1 MYTVGLN
8 TSGFEKG
15 SKKVDDTR
23 KKMQKNYE
31 SYSKRQVSLNAR
43 LQTTVKQRLKAEEAL
58 NKAQL
63 EGEKNLTKYIDTLD
77 FLIKKEEDLRLQQAK
92 LSLAFKENFKSAEQ
106 AKFNF
111 ASLKKSLSPLAV
123 AGGAVAAAF
132 ATLKV
137 TADKL
142 DSLGKRAGDFNM
154 TATALYEL
162 QHQAS
167 LAGVESNHLDDAL
180 KTLTERAGENH
191 IKFKELGVELKKT
204 NGETKNTGE
213 LLIEVAEKLDDF
225 STNTESAKIATELFG
240 GEGLSVM
247 RMLKDNKDALKEAF
261 NKNTIDEATKAAA
274 EFNDNLENLAHS
286 IMPSVYNYAGKII
299 DGFNALKAFWVDGK
313 SYYEYVQDKLNAQ
326 TEAQN
331 KQIKIEENRK
341 EAIKYQKKLEEERNQ
356 IAQRDLEYQKNLTK
370 ESNTRLGLES
380 SIADSISEEYA
391 ALTKAL
397 DAEKKEAERAQ
408 KEAEALKLKREEY
421 DLELKISILENG
433 TDAQKAQAESMKNA
447 IERNRLMK
455 EYGFSIEEATNRL
468 RAQKELENKGN
479 VKYSQSDI
487 EKAKKILERGEGGTV
502 GKKTL
507 EQAQAI
513 VGGNE
518 IQGDRVSIF
527 KNVSAQSQRLQF
539 ADAALK
545 ESSAVKSSAA
555 TKSQASASNAS
566 AAETGSDN
574 TENLINQILNKL
586 NVLDDIKTNFNTLLK
601 NYKLKTA

>member
-1 MYTVGLN
+1 MN

-43 LQTTVKQRLKAEEAL
+43 LQTTVKQRIKAEEAL

-77 FLIKKEEDLRLQQAK
+77 SLIKKEEDLRFQQAK
-92 LSLAFKENFKSAEQ
+92 LSYAFNENLKDVKKAGLNFENLKKSMVPITVA
-106 AKFNF
+106 AGAVASGF
-111 ASLKKSLSPLAV
+111 ASLKIM
-123 AGGAVAAAF
+123 
-132 ATLKV
+132 
-137 TADKL
+137 ADKL

-225 STNTESAKIATELFG
+225 AVNTESAKIATELFG
-240 GEGLSVM
+240 GEGLRVM

-261 NKNTIDEATKAAA
+261 NKNTIDEAAKAAA

-286 IMPSVYNYAGKII
+286 IMPSVYSYAGKII

-326 TEAQN
+326 TESLN
-331 KQIKIEENRK
+331 KQIRLEENK
-341 EAIKYQKKLEEERNQ
+341 KKYIAEQKKAEEQRNRA
-356 IAQRDLEYQKNLTK
+356 AQRDLEFQENLTK
-370 ESNTRLGLES
+370 EANTRLGLES

-391 ALTKAL
+391 ALTKVL

-513 VGGNE
+513 VSGNE
-518 IQGDRVSIF
+518 IQGNRVSIF

-545 ESSAVKSSAA
+545 ESSAVKPSAA
-555 TKSQASASNAS
+555 AKSQSSASNGS
-566 AAETGSDN
+566 GGETGSDN
-574 TENLINQILNKL
+574 TDNLINQILNKL

>member
-1 MYTVGLN
+1 MN

-31 SYSKRQVSLNAR
+31 SYSKKQVSLNAR
-43 LQTTVKQRLKAEEAL
+43 LQTTVKQRIKAEEAL

-77 FLIKKEEDLRLQQAK
+77 SLIKKEEDLRFQQAK
-92 LSLAFKENFKSAEQ
+92 LSYAFNENLKDVKKAGLNFENLKKSMVPITVA
-106 AKFNF
+106 AGAVASGF
-111 ASLKKSLSPLAV
+111 ASLKIM
-123 AGGAVAAAF
+123 
-132 ATLKV
+132 
-137 TADKL
+137 ADKL

-225 STNTESAKIATELFG
+225 AVNTESAKIATELFG
-240 GEGLSVM
+240 GEGLRVI
-247 RMLKDNKDALKEAF
+247 RMLKDNKDALKDAF
-261 NKNTIDEATKAAA
+261 NKDTIDEAAKAAA

-286 IMPSVYNYAGKII
+286 IMPSVYNYAGKFIE
-299 DGFNALKAFWVDGK
+299 GLNVLKAFWVDGK

-326 TEAQN
+326 TESLN
-331 KQIKIEENRK
+331 KQIRLEENK
-341 EAIKYQKKLEEERNQ
+341 KKYIAEQKKVEEQRNRA
-356 IAQRDLEYQKNLTK
+356 AQRDLEFQENLTK
-370 ESNTRLGLES
+370 ESNTRLDIES
-380 SIADSISEEYA
+380 SIADSIREEYA

-518 IQGDRVSIF
+518 IQGNRVSIF

-539 ADAALK
+539 ADAALQ

-555 TKSQASASNAS
+555 AKPQSSASNGS
-566 AAETGSDN
+566 GGETGSYN
-574 TENLINQILNKL
+574 TDNLINQILNKL

-601 NYKLKTA
+601 NYNTKTA